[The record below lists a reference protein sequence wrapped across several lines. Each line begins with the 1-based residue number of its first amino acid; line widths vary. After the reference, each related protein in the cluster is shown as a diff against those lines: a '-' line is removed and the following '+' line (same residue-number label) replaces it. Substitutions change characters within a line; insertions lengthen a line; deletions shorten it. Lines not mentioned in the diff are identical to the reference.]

1 MRKSQQF
8 AIMGTKPQ
16 EINRADPIVAAFVAD
31 CGLAATPVAI
41 KLTGES
47 QVDVNLQITR
57 LEKTFGSLISMTTAH
72 RVSDGVTWIAHGTL
86 LG

>member
-1 MRKSQQF
+1 MSR
-8 AIMGTKPQ
+8 
-16 EINRADPIVAAFVAD
+16 ERAYIDRRDPNIAAF
-31 CGLAATPVAI
+31 LAELEGRATTPVAI

-47 QVDVNLQITR
+47 QEDVNLQIRR
-57 LEKTFGSLISMTTAH
+57 LESMFGSLISMTTAH

>member
-1 MRKSQQF
+1 MKQQH
-8 AIMGTKPQ
+8 ARIDRT
-16 EINRADPIVAAFVAD
+16 DPNVAAF
-31 CGLAATPVAI
+31 LAEIEGRATTPVAI

-47 QVDVNLQITR
+47 QGDVNLQIRR
-57 LEKTFGSLISMTTAH
+57 LESMFGSLISMTTAH